1 MCYNRGRLKNN
12 NNSMADKKTKLSNKE
27 TIDILVKNIKE
38 LRDNVNSLM
47 EESDKGKISKEL
59 TNIFND
65 NQFILDAT
73 IKFHSLPDIEKQK
86 KDFFDELRA
95 LMIKYKIYSLV
106 ANLTKRF

>member
-1 MCYNRGRLKNN
+1 
-12 NNSMADKKTKLSNKE
+12 MADKKTKLSNKE